1 MHGYD
6 VATWRTFFLAMI
18 GTAATLT
25 GLLFVSVSI
34 NLDRILSGGK
44 FLPARAR
51 ETLASLVLIVAY
63 SSLALVPQKTTLLGI
78 EIVVMAAPLLAGT
91 LWDQLKHLK
100 LNPTDPLLW
109 SVSRIASTAMGTIP
123 ATLAGASL
131 IVKWGG
137 GFYLLVPASL
147 LGIFGAVYSAW
158 VLLIEIAR

>member
-1 MHGYD
+1 
-6 VATWRTFFLAMI
+6 
-18 GTAATLT
+18 
-25 GLLFVSVSI
+25 
-34 NLDRILSGGK
+34 
-44 FLPARAR
+44 
-51 ETLASLVLIVAY
+51 
-63 SSLALVPQKTTLLGI
+63 
-78 EIVVMAAPLLAGT
+78 MAEPLLAGT

-100 LNPTDPLLW
+100 LHPTDPLLW

-123 ATLAGASL
+123 ATLAGVSL